1 MQHGILLAHL
11 LCIKEY
17 RTMFEIDAKQ
27 EKSIIHEMDE
37 KNSMNVSW
45 KRKFASC
52 NRYTQDQNYFAK
64 SFLQIFKKYLI

>member
-52 NRYTQDQNYFAK
+52 NRYT
-64 SFLQIFKKYLI
+64 